1 MVRIV
6 TDSTCDLPKE
16 IVEEYDIQVV
26 PLTVK
31 LGNKSFRDY
40 YDLSPLQFYEML
52 KTTNDFPTTSQPS
65 VDEFLQTYKKFG
77 DQDDIISIH
86 ISLDMSKTAQSASV
100 ALQQLPDYKIH
111 IIDSRTVCLGLG
123 LIVLE
128 AAKAV
133 KDGADAKEVIKLI
146 DELKSKVKIY
156 FSVETLE
163 YLQKGGR
170 IGKAQGFLGT
180 MLKIKPLLAVVD
192 GFVTPVERIRGA
204 GKLINRMVE
213 IIKDDAG
220 QDKKIKA
227 SFVRGESEAQLS
239 ELISQLN
246 NAVEVEEL
254 FRSYV
259 GTVITSHA
267 GPTAFA
273 VGYYCP

>member
-77 DQDDIISIH
+77 NQDDIISIH

-128 AAKAV
+128 SAKAV
-133 KDGADAKEVIKLI
+133 KEGADAKEVIQLI
-146 DELKSKVKIY
+146 DELKSKIKVY

-213 IIKDDAG
+213 IVKDDAG
-220 QDKKIKA
+220 QNKKIKA
-227 SFVRGESEAQLS
+227 SFVRGESEEQLS
-239 ELISQLN
+239 ELTSQLN
-246 NAVEVEEL
+246 DAVEVEEL

-273 VGYYCP
+273 VGYYCS

>member
-16 IVEEYDIQVV
+16 IVEEYDIHVV

-77 DQDDIISIH
+77 NQDDIISIH

-128 AAKAV
+128 SAKAV
-133 KDGADAKEVIKLI
+133 KEGADAKEVIKLI
-146 DELKSKVKIY
+146 DELKSKVKVY

-213 IIKDDAG
+213 IVKDDAG
-220 QDKKIKA
+220 QNKKIKA

-239 ELISQLN
+239 ELTSQLN
-246 NAVEVEEL
+246 DAVEVEEL

-273 VGYYCP
+273 VGYYCS

>member
-77 DQDDIISIH
+77 NQDDIISIH

-128 AAKAV
+128 SAKAV
-133 KDGADAKEVIKLI
+133 KEGADAKEVIQLI
-146 DELKSKVKIY
+146 DELKSKVKVY

-213 IIKDDAG
+213 IVKDDAG
-220 QDKKIKA
+220 QNKKIKA
-227 SFVRGESEAQLS
+227 SFVRGESEEQLS
-239 ELISQLN
+239 ELTSQLN
-246 NAVEVEEL
+246 DAVEVEEL

-273 VGYYCP
+273 VGYYCS

>member
-6 TDSTCDLPKE
+6 TDSTSDLPKD

-31 LGNKSFRDY
+31 LGDKTFRDY
-40 YDLSPLQFYEML
+40 YDLSPNEFYEML
-52 KTTNDFPTTSQPS
+52 KHTDDFPTTSQPS
-65 VDEFLQTYKKFG
+65 VDEFIKTYKRFDEK
-77 DQDDIISIH
+77 DDIVSIH
-86 ISLDMSKTAQSASV
+86 ISLDMSKTAQSATV
-100 ALQQLPDYKIH
+100 ALQQLPNYKIE

-123 LIVLE
+123 MIVLE
-128 AAKAV
+128 SAKAV
-133 KDGADAKEVIKLI
+133 KDGADAKEVIDLVHKLMSEI
-146 DELKSKVKIY
+146 KVY

-180 MLKIKPLLAVVD
+180 MLKIKPLLAVKD
-192 GFVTPVERIRGA
+192 GFVTPVERIRGS

-213 IIKDDAG
+213 LVKEDAVEG
-220 QDKKIKA
+220 KKLKT
-227 SFVRGESEAQLS
+227 SFVWGESDSQINELASGIKS
-239 ELISQLN
+239 EL
-246 NAVEVEEL
+246 EYDEL
-254 FRSYV
+254 FRSHV

-273 VGYYCP
+273 VGYYYS